1 MASMEQKYCNAPQPI
16 DPLGYNNNMPSISR
30 ETPPMYCTHSAER
43 DDRKFRIE
51 FHYGGPFPPP
61 SLVSI
66 GQLPKRRITQ
76 TVVKRKTSS
85 SIPDRSTDSS
95 CPILWQWKEK
105 VGGNNL
111 SHIQRRFEIFN
122 GKKREGIF
130 QLEIRSLW
138 WAHYYGRCID
148 PRMEPLSRMPPGEF
162 LGLFSEMGKRLL
174 ERERERGRNNFSGLS
189 PDSWNPRER
198 TDRSVVSLTSEIR

>member
-1 MASMEQKYCNAPQPI
+1 MRRSRSI
-16 DPLGYNNNMPSISR
+16 PLGIICLRYQEKPLPCTARTVPKERKGNSESNSIMEGSFLR
-30 ETPPMYCTHSAER
+30 RLLCLLGSCQNGE
-43 DDRKFRIE
+43 
-51 FHYGGPFPPP
+51 
-61 SLVSI
+61 SL
-66 GQLPKRRITQ
+66 KRSS
-76 TVVKRKTSS
+76 KRKASS